1 MKATNVVILTLSL
14 AISSL
19 AFAEGGGDRAVERME
34 RARETA
40 MATTKPVPQAQVQV
54 QVQVQVQEDIAQE
67 KPTAEEQKHQC

>member
-1 MKATNVVILTLSL
+1 MKATNIVILTVSL

-40 MATTKPVPQAQVQV
+40 MATGKSAPAAGG
-54 QVQVQVQEDIAQE
+54 QEDIAQE
-67 KPTAEEQKHQC
+67 KPTAEKQKHHC

>member
-19 AFAEGGGDRAVERME
+19 AFAEGGGDRAIERME

-54 QVQVQVQEDIAQE
+54 QVQEDIAQE

>member
-19 AFAEGGGDRAVERME
+19 ALAEGGGDRAVERME

-40 MATTKPVPQAQVQV
+40 MATTKPAPQVQV
-54 QVQVQVQEDIAQE
+54 QVQAETAQE

>member
-1 MKATNVVILTLSL
+1 MKATNVVVLTLSL
-14 AISSL
+14 AISTL

-40 MATTKPVPQAQVQV
+40 MATSKPVPQAQVQV
-54 QVQVQVQEDIAQE
+54 QVQNEAAQE

>member
-1 MKATNVVILTLSL
+1 MKANNVVILTLSL

-40 MATTKPVPQAQVQV
+40 MATSKPVPQAQ
-54 QVQVQVQEDIAQE
+54 EGISQE

>member
-1 MKATNVVILTLSL
+1 MKATYVVILTLSL

-19 AFAEGGGDRAVERME
+19 AFGEGGGDRAVERME

-40 MATTKPVPQAQVQV
+40 TATTKPVSQA
-54 QVQVQVQEDIAQE
+54 QVQEDIAQE

>member
-40 MATTKPVPQAQVQV
+40 VATSKPVPPQVQV
-54 QVQVQVQEDIAQE
+54 QNETAQE

>member
-19 AFAEGGGDRAVERME
+19 ALAEGGGDRAVERME

-40 MATTKPVPQAQVQV
+40 MATTKPVS
-54 QVQVQVQEDIAQE
+54 QVQEEIAQE

>member
-14 AISSL
+14 TISTL

-40 MATTKPVPQAQVQV
+40 MATTKPVSQA
-54 QVQVQVQEDIAQE
+54 QVQVQEDIAQE
-67 KPTAEEQKHQC
+67 QPTVEEQKHQC

>member
-34 RARETA
+34 QARQTA
-40 MATTKPVPQAQVQV
+40 MATGKSAPGAEAQ
-54 QVQVQVQEDIAQE
+54 ENIAQE
-67 KPTAEEQKHQC
+67 KLKAEKPPHHC

>member
-40 MATTKPVPQAQVQV
+40 MATGKSAPAAGA
-54 QVQVQVQEDIAQE
+54 QEDIAQE
-67 KPTAEEQKHQC
+67 KLKAEKQLHHC

>member
-40 MATTKPVPQAQVQV
+40 MATGKSAPGAEAQ
-54 QVQVQVQEDIAQE
+54 ENIAQKKLKAE
-67 KPTAEEQKHQC
+67 KQPHHC

>member
-40 MATTKPVPQAQVQV
+40 MTTTKPVPQSQV

>member
-1 MKATNVVILTLSL
+1 MKATKVVILTLSL

-40 MATTKPVPQAQVQV
+40 MATTKPVSQA
-54 QVQVQVQEDIAQE
+54 QVQVQEDIAQE

>member
-1 MKATNVVILTLSL
+1 MKVTNVVILTFSL

-40 MATTKPVPQAQVQV
+40 MATRKPAPEA
-54 QVQVQVQEDIAQE
+54 QVQEDIAQE
-67 KPTAEEQKHQC
+67 KPTAEKPKHHC

>member
-54 QVQVQVQEDIAQE
+54 QEDIAQE

>member
-1 MKATNVVILTLSL
+1 MKATNVVVLTLSL
-14 AISSL
+14 AISTL

-40 MATTKPVPQAQVQV
+40 MATSKPVPQAQVQN
-54 QVQVQVQEDIAQE
+54 EAAQE

>member
-19 AFAEGGGDRAVERME
+19 AFAEGGGDRALERME

-40 MATTKPVPQAQVQV
+40 MTTTKPVPQAK
-54 QVQVQVQEDIAQE
+54 VQEDIAQE

>member
-1 MKATNVVILTLSL
+1 MKATRAVILTLSL

-40 MATTKPVPQAQVQV
+40 MATGKSAPAAGA
-54 QVQVQVQEDIAQE
+54 QEDIAQE
-67 KPTAEEQKHQC
+67 KLKAEQLHHC

>member
-1 MKATNVVILTLSL
+1 MKATRAVILTLSL

-40 MATTKPVPQAQVQV
+40 MATGKFAPGAEAQ
-54 QVQVQVQEDIAQE
+54 ENIAQE
-67 KPTAEEQKHQC
+67 KLKAEKQPHHC

>member
-1 MKATNVVILTLSL
+1 VKATNIVILTLSL

-40 MATTKPVPQAQVQV
+40 MATGKSAPAAGVQG
-54 QVQVQVQEDIAQE
+54 DIAQE
-67 KPTAEEQKHQC
+67 KLKTEKRQHHC